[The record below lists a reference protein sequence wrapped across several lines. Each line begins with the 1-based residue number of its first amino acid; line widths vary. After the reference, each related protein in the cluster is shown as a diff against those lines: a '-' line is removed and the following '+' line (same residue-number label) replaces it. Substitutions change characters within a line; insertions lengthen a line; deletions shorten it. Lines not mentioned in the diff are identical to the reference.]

1 MMRKAKVSMYGKE
14 AGVLIEHS
22 RTKYTFQYLSDYTGE
37 PISLTMPVREEKYI
51 YDSFPPFFEGL
62 LPEGYNRNQLLRL
75 RKIDA
80 KDYFTMLMYLGQD
93 VVGATT
99 ITEIADHG

>member
-1 MMRKAKVSMYGKE
+1 MMRKAKVSMHGKE

-22 RTKYTFQYLSDYTGE
+22 RTKYTFQYLSDYSAE
-37 PISLTMPVREEKYI
+37 PISLTMPVREELYV

-62 LPEGYNRNQLLRL
+62 LPEGYNKNQLLRL

-80 KDYFTMLMYLGQD
+80 KDYFSLLMYLGQD

-99 ITEIADHG
+99 ITENIDSE

>member
-1 MMRKAKVSMYGKE
+1 MYGKE

-22 RTKYTFQYLSDYTGE
+22 RNMYTFQYLSDYSGE
-37 PISLTMPVREEKYI
+37 PISLTMPVREEQYI

-62 LPEGYNRNQLLRL
+62 LPEGYNRNQILRL
-75 RKIDA
+75 RKIDS
-80 KDYFTMLMYLGQD
+80 KDCFSLLMYLGQD

-99 ITEIADHG
+99 ITEILDNE

>member
-1 MMRKAKVSMYGKE
+1 MRKAKVAMHGKE

-22 RTKYTFQYLSDYTGE
+22 RTKYTFQYLSGYMGE
-37 PISLTMPVREEKYI
+37 PISLTMPIKEEQYV

-80 KDYFTMLMYLGQD
+80 QDHFSILMYLGQD
-93 VVGATT
+93 VIGATT
-99 ITEIADHG
+99 ITEIIDNG